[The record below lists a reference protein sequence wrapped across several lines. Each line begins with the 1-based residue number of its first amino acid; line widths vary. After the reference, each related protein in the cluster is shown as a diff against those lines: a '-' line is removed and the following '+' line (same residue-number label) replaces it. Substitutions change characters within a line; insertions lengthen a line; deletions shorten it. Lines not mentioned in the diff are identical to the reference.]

1 MNLAIV
7 LGGLTILVGLAVLI
21 GLIDAH
27 ARRAAWRRIAAAR
40 REVQERELALLPA
53 ASPSAGLE
61 SGRPGGARRGAGA
74 QRAVRRQGIAR

>member
-21 GLIDAH
+21 GLVDAH

-40 REVQERELALLPA
+40 REVQEREHALLYGPA
-53 ASPSAGLE
+53 SAHFFDD
-61 SGRPGGARRGAGA
+61 RG
-74 QRAVRRQGIAR
+74 

>member
-53 ASPSAGLE
+53 ASPTVGLRPAG
-61 SGRPGGARRGAGA
+61 SRRGADA
-74 QRAVRRQGIAR
+74 HRSVRPQRIAR